1 MKTNR
6 ILIAD
11 DEPYVARV
19 LKLVLL
25 KEGYEVIC
33 VNNGK
38 QALDSY
44 RETRP
49 DIIVTDVK
57 MPHMTGRE
65 LVETIRGTDG
75 DTDTPIVVMTSTLE
89 SENRNWVSG
98 VGGVSFVGKPVSPR
112 ELVRIINGYFTC
124 SKAS

>member
-11 DEPYVARV
+11 DEPYVTRV

-75 DTDTPIVVMTSTLE
+75 DSEIPVVVMTSTLE

>member
-11 DEPYVARV
+11 DEPYVTRV

-75 DTDTPIVVMTSTLE
+75 DSEIPVVVMTSTLE

-98 VGGVSFVGKPVSPR
+98 VGGVSFLGKPVSPR

>member
-19 LKLVLL
+19 LKLVLV

-49 DIIVTDVK
+49 DIIVTDAK

-65 LVETIRGTDG
+65 LVETIRSSEG
-75 DTDTPIVVMTSTLE
+75 DSDTPIVVMTSTLE
-89 SENRNWVSG
+89 SENRDWVSG
-98 VGGVSFVGKPVSPR
+98 VSGVSFVGKPVSPR
-112 ELVRIINGYFTC
+112 ELVRIVNGYFSC

>member
-1 MKTNR
+1 MNIKK

-19 LKLVLL
+19 LKLVLQQ
-25 KEGYEVIC
+25 EGYEVIC
-33 VNNGK
+33 VKNGK
-38 QALDSY
+38 LALDAYLES
-44 RETRP
+44 RP

-65 LVETIRGTDG
+65 LVEAIRQTNSDY
-75 DTDTPIVVMTSTLE
+75 DTPIVVMTSTLE
-89 SENRNWVSG
+89 SENRDWVSG
-98 VGGVSFVGKPVSPR
+98 INNVSFVGKPVSPR
-112 ELVRIINGYFTC
+112 ELVRIINNYFIQ

>member
-1 MKTNR
+1 MNTNK

-11 DEPYVARV
+11 DEPYIARV
-19 LKLVLL
+19 LKLVLQQ
-25 KEGYEVIC
+25 EGYEVTC

-38 QALDSY
+38 QALEVY
-44 RETRP
+44 NNARP

-65 LVETIRGTDG
+65 LVEAIRSTEGG
-75 DTDTPIVVMTSTLE
+75 SEIPIVVMTSTLE

-98 VGGVSFVGKPVSPR
+98 AGNVFFVGKPVSPR
-112 ELVRIINGYFTC
+112 ELVRIVNGNFLQR
-124 SKAS
+124 KAS

>member
-1 MKTNR
+1 MNTNR

-65 LVETIRGTDG
+65 LVETIRSSEG
-75 DTDTPIVVMTSTLE
+75 DSDTPIVVMTSTLE
-89 SENRNWVSG
+89 SENRDWVSG
-98 VGGVSFVGKPVSPR
+98 VDGVSFVGKPVSPR

>member
-65 LVETIRGTDG
+65 LVEAIRGTDG
-75 DTDTPIVVMTSTLE
+75 DSETPIVVMTSTLE

>member
-75 DTDTPIVVMTSTLE
+75 DSEIPVVVMTSTLE
-89 SENRNWVSG
+89 SENRNWVSE
-98 VGGVSFVGKPVSPR
+98 VGGVSFLGKPVSPR
-112 ELVRIINGYFTC
+112 ELVRIVNGYFTC